1 MFKIMKKTEIPGIY
15 KVSEGILVNKD
26 NEALQ
31 KYKNRRDAMRRTERQ
46 INTLEEKVSKI
57 DKLETDLEEI
67 KSLLKKLVE

>member
-1 MFKIMKKTEIPGIY
+1 MKKTEIPGLY

>member
-1 MFKIMKKTEIPGIY
+1 MKKTEIPGVY
-15 KVSEGILVNKD
+15 KVSEGVLVNKD

-46 INTLEEKVSKI
+46 INTLEEKISKI

>member
-1 MFKIMKKTEIPGIY
+1 MKKTEIPGIY
-15 KVSEGILVNKD
+15 KVSEGVLVNKD

-31 KYKNRRDAMRRTERQ
+31 KYRKRRDNARRTEKQ